1 MYYKNLLN
9 NNQQLNF
16 IDTLSIASFVIGLMN
31 LDENLTQNDKQE
43 LMKELANKS
52 DLLLKEI
59 HRHLQN
65 QDKKLDMILQEL
77 KKSNDDRRNLSGAG

>member
-16 IDTLSIASFVIGLMN
+16 VDTLSIASFIIGLMN

-59 HRHLQN
+59 HRHLQS
-65 QDKKLDMILQEL
+65 QDKKIDMILQEL